1 MSRLQPIVDEM
12 TGLEDADDLMLK
24 ITEALTDI
32 EIVPEPGNYYTFI
45 YRAKTPNIRYDEF
58 PLIACTEVQRWG
70 FKGFNYHWGTMRNYT
85 WEEVLGQM
93 HVVLSNEIADART
106 IPYAKFKMSL

>member
-1 MSRLQPIVDEM
+1 MAELSNELN
-12 TGLEDADDLMLK
+12 
-24 ITEALTDI
+24 ALPS
-32 EIVPEPGNYYTFI
+32 EISVISYENIIFNDTSLDCPEPGNFYTFI

-70 FKGFNYHWGTMRNYT
+70 FKGFNYHWSTMRNYT

-93 HVVLSNEIADART
+93 HLVLSSEISDARS
-106 IPYAKFKMSL
+106 IPYAKFRMSL

>member
-45 YRAKTPNIRYDEF
+45 YLS
-58 PLIACTEVQRWG
+58 LI
-70 FKGFNYHWGTMRNYT
+70 H
-85 WEEVLGQM
+85 
-93 HVVLSNEIADART
+93 I
-106 IPYAKFKMSL
+106 

>member
-45 YRAKTPNIRYDEF
+45 YRAKTKHC
-58 PLIACTEVQRWG
+58 ACIE
-70 FKGFNYHWGTMRNYT
+70 NSN
-85 WEEVLGQM
+85 VLGYITRCASCSK
-93 HVVLSNEIADART
+93 HKT
-106 IPYAKFKMSL
+106 IVC